1 MVQTSVIRAALLV
14 ALAAV
19 FDAVVGPYLTFG
31 LVAPNLTIISIVVA
45 ASGLGELQAI
55 LLGFFGGI
63 LTDALGVGVGLFGVG
78 AIGGIVAG
86 LLAVRVGTYQRKSVS
101 RPVLSVAVFLSVA
114 VYDSIKLTANG
125 LAGFSGPSAVG
136 FFFGGMLPDALLNGL
151 LAYIIGVKLFKLV
164 RIKGGR

>member
-14 ALAAV
+14 ALSAV
-19 FDAVVGPYLTFG
+19 FDAVIGPYLTFG

>member
-1 MVQTSVIRAALLV
+1 MVQASVIRAALLV

-19 FDAVVGPYLTFG
+19 FDVVVGPYLTFG
-31 LVAPNLTIISIVVA
+31 LIAPNLTIISIVVA

-78 AIGGIVAG
+78 ALGGLAAG
-86 LLAVRVGTYQRKSVS
+86 MLAARVGTYQRKGVL
-101 RPVLSVAVFLSVA
+101 RPLLFVAVCLSVAA
-114 VYDSIKLTANG
+114 YDLIKLIANT

-151 LAYIIGVKLFKLV
+151 LAYIIGAQLFKLV

>member
-114 VYDSIKLTANG
+114 VYDLIKLTANG